1 MKFKNFPE
9 RIRALGEVL
18 GYPKCCIES
27 MAQHYEDNPNSKGY
41 AVYMEATYGK
51 SKLSGTGFVPCP
63 SCYHKDAEEMI
74 VNINKNRHNEL
85 SPFPYSKFEKLC
97 EIIDRKL

>member
-9 RIRALGEVL
+9 RIRALGRVL

-41 AVYMEATYGK
+41 AVYMESTYGGN
-51 SKLSGTGFVPCP
+51 KLAGTGFVPCP
-63 SCYHKDAEEMI
+63 SCRHNEVDDMI
-74 VNINKNRHNEL
+74 YIINKNRHNEL
-85 SPFPYSKFEKLC
+85 SPFPYSNYEKLC
-97 EIIDRKL
+97 EILDR